1 MPKIAFSSILCKS
14 KMPYHVA
21 EQYGRCDI
29 IIDIVCSHSD
39 FTWLQLLNH
48 ENKSLKRNIVIGL
61 IIELCWE
68 YVGAGYEHKL
78 SALINRSR
86 SNVLN
91 QTKKYRAY
99 LQVAGKSA
107 FDQELLR
114 IYNESKKELE
124 DIFGK

>member
-1 MPKIAFSSILCKS
+1 MIAVSLE
-14 KMPYHVA
+14 M
-21 EQYGRCDI
+21 
-29 IIDIVCSHSD
+29 SD
-39 FTWLQLLNH
+39 
-48 ENKSLKRNIVIGL
+48 EPNKSLKRNIVIGL

-91 QTKKYRAY
+91 STKRYRAY
-99 LQVAGKSA
+99 LQFAGKSA

>member
-1 MPKIAFSSILCKS
+1 MPRIAFSSILCKS
-14 KMPYHVA
+14 KMTYHVA

-48 ENKSLKRNIVIGL
+48 EKKSLKRSIVIGL

-68 YVGAGYEHKL
+68 YVGAGYEYKL

-91 QTKKYRAY
+91 STKRYRAY
-99 LQVAGKSA
+99 LQFAGKSA
-107 FDQELLR
+107 FDQEMLR